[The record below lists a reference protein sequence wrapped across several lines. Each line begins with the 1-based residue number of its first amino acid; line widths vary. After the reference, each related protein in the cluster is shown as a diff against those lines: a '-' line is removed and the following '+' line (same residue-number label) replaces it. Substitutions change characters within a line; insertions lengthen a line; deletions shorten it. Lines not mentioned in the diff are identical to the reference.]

1 LQDARN
7 VLVTGGARR
16 IGRAIA
22 LDLARCGWNVAVH
35 FHKSE
40 SEAEAVVA
48 EITARGGRAVSVRAN
63 LQVESEVEQL
73 VPMAV
78 RHLGPLSDLVNNA
91 SVFEGDSGLDATRD
105 SWDRNFE
112 VNLRAPFVLIQNF
125 VRQLLPNGH
134 GSIVNLIDER
144 VWNLTP
150 HFVSYTVSKAA
161 LWTLT
166 QTLAVALA
174 PAVRVNAVGPGAAL
188 ASGYETPDT
197 FRRLGAALPRGCGTA
212 PEEIGDAVRFLLRS
226 PAITGQ
232 MLAVDGGKHLGWLLP
247 GQNAAEAIV

>member
-1 LQDARN
+1 
-7 VLVTGGARR
+7 
-16 IGRAIA
+16 
-22 LDLARCGWNVAVH
+22 
-35 FHKSE
+35 
-40 SEAEAVVA
+40 
-48 EITARGGRAVSVRAN
+48 
-63 LQVESEVEQL
+63 
-73 VPMAV
+73 
-78 RHLGPLSDLVNNA
+78 
-91 SVFEGDSGLDATRD
+91 
-105 SWDRNFE
+105 
-112 VNLRAPFVLIQNF
+112 VLIQNF

-134 GSIVNLIDER
+134 GSIVNLVDER

-174 PAVRVNAVGPGAAL
+174 PTVRVNAVGPGAAL
-188 ASGYETPDT
+188 ASGYETPET

>member
-1 LQDARN
+1 

-22 LDLARCGWNVAVH
+22 LDFARCGWNVAVH
-35 FHKSE
+35 FNKSE

-48 EITARGGRAVSVRAN
+48 EITTCGARAVSVRAD

>member
-22 LDLARCGWNVAVH
+22 LELARGGWNVAVH
-35 FHKSE
+35 FNSSKL
-40 SEAEAVVA
+40 EAEAVVA
-48 EITARGGRAVSVRAN
+48 EITARGRRAVSVRAD

-73 VPMAV
+73 IPRAV

-91 SVFEGDSGLDATRD
+91 SVFEGDSGLDATRG

-134 GSIVNLIDER
+134 GSIVNLVDER

-174 PAVRVNAVGPGAAL
+174 PTVRVNAVGPGAAL
-188 ASGYETPDT
+188 ASGYETPET